1 MRALIKERSEENLK
15 LKEIE
20 FNPSLGPHDVLVRVR
35 RASICGS
42 DVHIY
47 KWEEW
52 IRSRMKLPRI
62 IGHEYTGEV
71 VKTGELVTRVK
82 EGDLVASETHIP
94 CGHCYQCLTGRMHIC
109 KNMKILG
116 FDIDGAFADY
126 VVVPEVVLWKLSE
139 GIEPEYASVM
149 EPLGNAVHTALATNL
164 SGKTVL
170 ITGAGPIGLMAIEV
184 ARVSGASFIIVSE
197 VKDYRI
203 KLAKEI
209 GADVVVNPLEEDLV
223 KRVMKETNGEGV
235 DVFLEMSGKQSALI
249 EGLRSLTNG
258 GVASLLGIFEGDVTL
273 NLDNLIIFKGITVYG
288 ITGRKMFET
297 WRIVDQLLKSKK
309 LDLSKIVTHVL
320 DFEEWEKGFELMMKG
335 ECGKVVLKIND

>member
-1 MRALIKERSEENLK
+1 MRALIKESSEENLK
-15 LKEIE
+15 LKEVG
-20 FNPSLGPHDVLVRVR
+20 FNPSLGPHDVLVHVR

-94 CGHCYQCLTGRMHIC
+94 CGHCYQCLTGRMHVC

-149 EPLGNAVHTALATNL
+149 EPLGNAVHTALVTNL

-258 GVASLLGIFEGDVTL
+258 GVASLLGIFEGDITL
-273 NLDNLIIFKGITVYG
+273 NLDDLVIFKGITVYG

-297 WRIVDQLLKSKK
+297 WRIVDQLLKRKK
-309 LDLSKIVTHVL
+309 LDLSKIITHVL
-320 DFEEWEKGFELMMKG
+320 DFEEWEKGFELMVKG
-335 ECGKVVLKIND
+335 ECGKVVLRIND

>member
-1 MRALIKERSEENLK
+1 MRALIKESPETNLQF
-15 LKEIE
+15 KEVD
-20 FNPSLGPHDVLVRVR
+20 FDPSLGPHDVLVRVR

-47 KWEEW
+47 RWDKW
-52 IRSRMKLPRI
+52 ISSRMKLPRI

-94 CGHCYQCLTGRMHIC
+94 CGHCYQCLTGKMHIC
-109 KNMKILG
+109 RNMKILG
-116 FDIDGAFADY
+116 FDVDGAFADY
-126 VVVPEVVLWKLSE
+126 IVVPETVLWKLSE

-149 EPLGNAVHTALATNL
+149 EPLGNAVHTALVTNL

-184 ARVSGASFIIVSE
+184 ARVSGASLIIVSE

-203 KLAKEI
+203 KVARNI
-209 GADVVVNPLEEDLV
+209 GADVVVNPLEEDLTE
-223 KRVMKETNGEGV
+223 RVMKETNGEGV

-258 GVASLLGIFEGDVTL
+258 GVASLLGIFEGDVSL
-273 NLDNLIIFKGITVYG
+273 NLDDLVIFKGITVYG

-320 DFEEWEKGFELMMKG
+320 DFEEWERGFELMVKG
-335 ECGKVVLKIND
+335 ECGKVVLRIND